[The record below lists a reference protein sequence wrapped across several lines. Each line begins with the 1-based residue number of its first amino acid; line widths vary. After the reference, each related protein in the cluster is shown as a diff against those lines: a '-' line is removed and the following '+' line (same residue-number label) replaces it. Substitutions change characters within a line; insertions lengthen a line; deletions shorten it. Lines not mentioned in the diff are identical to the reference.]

1 MIMTI
6 QLTNFEC
13 NEKVRKFKNLAS
25 LFVKFKGESRNKE
38 PHFGHNTFLLG
49 GGSGGG
55 ESTHF

>member
-1 MIMTI
+1 MSAM
-6 QLTNFEC
+6 
-13 NEKVRKFKNLAS
+13 RKSENSKISS

-38 PHFGHNTFLLG
+38 PHFGHTFLLG

>member
-1 MIMTI
+1 MMTTI

-13 NEKVRKFKNLAS
+13 NEKVRKFKNLRLAF
-25 LFVKFKGESRNKE
+25 LIKFKGVKAERN
-38 PHFGHNTFLLG
+38 NRTLDTFLLG

>member
-13 NEKVRKFKNLAS
+13 NEKVRKFKNLAP
-25 LFVKFKGESRNKE
+25 LFVKFKVKAEINNRTLD
-38 PHFGHNTFLLG
+38 TFLIG

>member
-13 NEKVRKFKNLAS
+13 NEKVGKFKNLRLAF
-25 LFVKFKGESRNKE
+25 LIKFKGESRNKE
-38 PHFGHNTFLLG
+38 PHFGHTFLLG

>member
-13 NEKVRKFKNLAS
+13 NEKVRKFKNLVP
-25 LFVKFKGESRNKE
+25 LFVKFKGESRKKYRTLDK
-38 PHFGHNTFLLG
+38 TFLLG

>member
-1 MIMTI
+1 MMTTI

-13 NEKVRKFKNLAS
+13 NEKVRKFKNLVS

-38 PHFGHNTFLLG
+38 PHFGYTFLLG